1 MLLKDKNIIITGCAR
16 GIGNIILETF
26 AANGANIWACAR
38 TKTDAFEARAYDL
51 SGKYEVE
58 IWPVYFDLADHDQLK
73 NAAKSIT
80 SSKRTV
86 DLLVNNAGITF
97 NAVFLMTPMTK
108 VQEVFDVNFFSPFL
122 FTQYIAKT
130 MIRQKKGSIINIASS
145 AGIDGN
151 AGRSVYGAS
160 KAAVI
165 CTTKAMAAESA
176 SSALGQTPSPP
187 A

>member
-86 DLLVNNAGITF
+86 DCTREQCRYHLQCSVSYD
-97 NAVFLMTPMTK
+97 PHDK
-108 VQEVFDVNFFSPFL
+108 SS
-122 FTQYIAKT
+122 
-130 MIRQKKGSIINIASS
+130 GSI
-145 AGIDGN
+145 
-151 AGRSVYGAS
+151 
-160 KAAVI
+160 
-165 CTTKAMAAESA
+165 
-176 SSALGQTPSPP
+176 
-187 A
+187 